1 MQKIPQSLYDLRQTQ
16 LQLEAEAKQ
25 LREQGR
31 IALALSVAVEARQA
45 QEKFARSALAYRKLG
60 FMTFTGESEHE

>member
-45 QEKFARSALAYRKLG
+45 QIAFEQAAINPTSY
-60 FMTFTGESEHE
+60 HV